1 MSACH
6 RIPKGIIPDFTFS
19 FQLRPHLFG
28 ELTSIRFEQQFEG
41 YRMKF
46 FHEIIYLLHSSR
58 SIQMYDWHIYDPV

>member
-1 MSACH
+1 M
-6 RIPKGIIPDFTFS
+6 
-19 FQLRPHLFG
+19 G